1 MSMNMTVK
9 YRENK
14 CEYDKYFKENDYGFR
29 TKNSSY
35 FKKLI
40 NYMGQ
45 MLEQVNFEVG
55 ENGIKVS
62 SMDQGHVALVN
73 AHIPLEFF
81 STYNFKND
89 LLGIN
94 LQLFNQILGQ
104 LRDGDELIVKYP
116 HKCDKIDIIF
126 NNIKYKKFYTMKL
139 LDIEHD
145 TLEITS
151 FETPTKIIMETKYF
165 NEIVKD
171 FSSIGENVNI
181 KIEKEKDYISF
192 TCNGNMIDLV
202 MELNNDELI
211 VENIKNIE
219 YDYCLKYF
227 DIFSKSYGINKNMTI
242 EIEND
247 MPLKMYFTILETGF
261 FEYYIAPKLTDDDF
275 N

>member
-1 MSMNMTVK
+1 MTVSTHIHHAL
-9 YRENK
+9 YSHS
-14 CEYDKYFKENDYGFR
+14 R
-29 TKNSSY
+29 T
-35 FKKLI
+35 
-40 NYMGQ
+40 
-45 MLEQVNFEVG
+45 
-55 ENGIKVS
+55 
-62 SMDQGHVALVN
+62 HLV
-73 AHIPLEFF
+73 
-81 STYNFKND
+81 
-89 LLGIN
+89 
-94 LQLFNQILGQ
+94 
-104 LRDGDELIVKYP
+104 
-116 HKCDKIDIIF
+116 
-126 NNIKYKKFYTMKL
+126 
-139 LDIEHD
+139 
-145 TLEITS
+145 
-151 FETPTKIIMETKYF
+151 
-165 NEIVKD
+165 
-171 FSSIGENVNI
+171 SSIGENVNI